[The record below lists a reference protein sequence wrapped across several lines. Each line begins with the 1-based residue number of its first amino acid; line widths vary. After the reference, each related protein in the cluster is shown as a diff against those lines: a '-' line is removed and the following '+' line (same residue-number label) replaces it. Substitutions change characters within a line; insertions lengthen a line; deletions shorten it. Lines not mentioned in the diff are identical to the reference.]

1 MAGILIIAHAPLASA
16 LLHCAHHVYGD
27 ELVERIRAVDIAP
40 NADPGKMVE
49 EIDLLFRASIKQNS
63 GIILTDVC
71 GATPANIALKLA
83 KKGGFPLLSGA
94 NLSMVLRTIAYRSR
108 PIEVL
113 VQAALDGGSQG
124 VMRIA

>member
-16 LLHCAHHVYGD
+16 LLSCAYHVYGG
-27 ELVERIRAVDIAP
+27 ELERIRAIDIAP
-40 NADPGKMVE
+40 NADPNEMVE
-49 EIDLLFRASIKQNS
+49 KIDLLFQASIKQNG
-63 GIILTDVC
+63 GIILTDLC

-83 KKGGFPLLSGA
+83 KKRDFPLLSGA

-108 PIEVL
+108 PLEVL
-113 VQAALDGGSQG
+113 VQAALAGGSQG

>member
-16 LLHCAHHVYGD
+16 LLSCACHVYGN
-27 ELVERIRAVDIAP
+27 ELERIHAVDIAP
-40 NADPGKMVE
+40 NADPNEMVE
-49 EIDLLFRASIKQNS
+49 KIDLRFRAYIKQNG
-63 GIILTDVC
+63 GIILTDLW

-83 KKGGFPLLSGA
+83 KKNDFPLLAGA

-108 PIEVL
+108 PLEVL
-113 VQAALDGGSQG
+113 VQAALAGGSQG